1 MHLKEIAFLASQS
14 LPAARDFNSLFLRRN
29 SNSVVVMGVGVL
41 PPSPDAMAL
50 PRDSH
55 GYTLDT
61 YWLTR
66 RSISP
71 DRLLREIRSAADD
84 MFDSDDDYD
93 DYDDGEREEEER
105 PNSSLHHTV
114 AYGLSSNG
122 VYITNPHDLTGVHEV
137 YARFATT
144 PAIFGLRSEGAVYVE
159 AVTNCA
165 IAVFSKVNEMWGS
178 EYHTL
183 SYREVFD
190 VPDGAVVK
198 VLSGDAVVV
207 SSGQDLN
214 LTGVRAADWAQQDA
228 ASTTAEL
235 LKLGGRIAISEE
247 QNREAIASRGVEIPR
262 YRVDLVVGDAN
273 ATAMDGLLFSAG
285 VVTSVRRFFS
295 DSLTARQEVQTHLR
309 LRRESEDPITSTY
322 IRNLATNI
330 AFQRVIARD
339 SEQPR
344 AVARDSFATSE
355 PVMHR
360 RVSRSAPPSVI
371 YGSDNPFVTT

>member
-29 SNSVVVMGVGVL
+29 SNSVVVMDVGQL
-41 PPSPDAMAL
+41 PAEPDDLAL

-66 RSISP
+66 QSVTP
-71 DRLLREIRSAADD
+71 ERLLREIRSASDD
-84 MFDSDDDYD
+84 MLDDDDDDYED
-93 DYDDGEREEEER
+93 DEEDR
-105 PNSSLHHTV
+105 PRRSSIHTI
-114 AYGLSSNG
+114 AYGLSSDG
-122 VYITNPHDLTGVHEV
+122 TYITNPWELTGVHEV

-159 AVTNCA
+159 AVTHCA

-190 VPDGAVVK
+190 VPDGAIVK
-198 VLSGDAVVV
+198 VLRGDAVVV

-214 LTGVRAADWAQQDA
+214 LTGVQAADWARQDA

-235 LKLGGRIAISEE
+235 LKLGGRITVSEE
-247 QNREAIASRGVEIPR
+247 QNKEAIASRGSVVPTQRVEAVIS
-262 YRVDLVVGDAN
+262 DTGHAALDS
-273 ATAMDGLLFSAG
+273 LLFTSG
-285 VVTSVRRFFS
+285 VVSAVRRLVA
-295 DSLTARQEVQTHLR
+295 DSRAARQEIQSNLR
-309 LRRESEDPITSTY
+309 ARIGNDTPITTTY
-322 IRNLATNI
+322 IRNLSTNI
-330 AFQRVIARD
+330 AFQRVIAR
-339 SEQPR
+339 SSTQPQTT
-344 AVARDSFATSE
+344 VDDSFALPEPLTSTRVFGRS
-355 PVMHR
+355 PVGDFQG
-360 RVSRSAPPSVI
+360 
-371 YGSDNPFVTT
+371 GSITYSNS